1 MIGVRLLYTC
11 HATSAGTPSSS
22 TVGFFFF
29 FFFSSPRTFSAG
41 SSETSENFSETSSV
55 PSENFSENSDR
66 SGRSEETSPSADATS
81 RSLASRVARSRS

>member
-1 MIGVRLLYTC
+1 MGVRLLYTC

-29 FFFSSPRTFSAG
+29 SSPRTFSAG
-41 SSETSENFSETSSV
+41 SSETSENFSETASV
-55 PSENFSENSDR
+55 PSENLSENSDR